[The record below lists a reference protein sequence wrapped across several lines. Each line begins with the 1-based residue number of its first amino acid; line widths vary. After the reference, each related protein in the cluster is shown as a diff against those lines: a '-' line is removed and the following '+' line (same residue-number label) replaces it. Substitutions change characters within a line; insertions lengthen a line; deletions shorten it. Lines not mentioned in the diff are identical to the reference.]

1 MIIIVRK
8 KSAADPGSGLNT
20 QNLKMTTEEITMTGK
35 IKILIGDDSAQ
46 YGVAT
51 ASALRSMGFFVLTRT
66 KDGGKILDAIRNEQP
81 DVVVCDA
88 VIPTLDAIEMIRKA
102 QVLEKKP
109 LFIITS
115 SYENAFIEQQVM
127 NAGAAYFMLR
137 PFDVNILGDRI
148 KALLEIDSDISS
160 GMAAGSSKPLDQ
172 TSLEII
178 VTDIIHQI
186 GVPAHIK
193 GYHYLREA
201 IICSVN
207 DKEMLES
214 VTKILYPTVAKKF
227 STTSSRVER
236 AIRHA
241 IEIAWDRGDID
252 TLNSFFGYTVNT
264 GKGKPTNSEFIALIT
279 DKISLKYRAKISA

>member
-1 MIIIVRK
+1 
-8 KSAADPGSGLNT
+8 
-20 QNLKMTTEEITMTGK
+20 MTNK
-35 IKILIGDDSAQ
+35 IKILIGDDTAQ
-46 YGVAT
+46 YGVFC
-51 ASALRSMGFFVLTRT
+51 ASSLRSSGFFVITRQ
-66 KDGGKILDAIRNEQP
+66 KEGNVIYEAIKNEQP
-81 DVVVCDA
+81 DVVIIDA
-88 VIPTLDAIEMIRKA
+88 VMPGMDAIELIRKTDRLTA
-102 QVLEKKP
+102 KP
-109 LFIITS
+109 LYIVTS
-115 SYENAFIEQQVM
+115 PYENSFIETQVM
-127 NAGAAYFMLR
+127 NAGASYFMLK
-137 PFDVNILGDRI
+137 PFDVKVLGERI
-148 KALLEIDSDISS
+148 KSMLDIDTDITADSDLIRRKASP
-160 GMAAGSSKPLDQ
+160 AN
-172 TSLEII
+172 LEII

-214 VTKILYPTVAKKF
+214 VTKLLYPSVAKKF
-227 STTSSRVER
+227 STTPSRVER

-279 DKISLKYRAKISA
+279 DKICLKFKAQMVS